1 MKTIK
6 LVYLTFMVML
16 LASCDKD
23 TLNEV
28 PNKIPEGEAIPKGG
42 EIPEEPL
49 ALTFTVQTTEDQ
61 MGPFAKNAMVEF
73 NGKVWSVGGINAYS
87 TPNLSSDIW
96 SSENGKNWISV
107 TSNLFDERKG
117 HTLTVFDNK
126 MWLIGGVNDSGR
138 FLNDVWY
145 STDGIDWT
153 LATDTPEYLSTAYH
167 ATVVFN
173 NMLYVIKDGSDA
185 HVEVWSSADGATWN
199 RETDHAFS
207 NREEFKAVVFEDT
220 IYVIGGKHLGTS
232 FNDIWKSTD
241 GIEWTLITPADAI
254 FSPRYANTAT
264 VHHGKVWVVGGITGP
279 LSETH
284 IDLWYTDNMLDWTA
298 YDGTLPATEGLIYH
312 AALSYA
318 DELWLFGGL
327 QPDASGTAP
336 MTGEIRSI
344 REE

>member
-1 MKTIK
+1 MPDR
-6 LVYLTFMVML
+6 LQ
-16 LASCDKD
+16 
-23 TLNEV
+23 
-28 PNKIPEGEAIPKGG
+28 P
-42 EIPEEPL
+42 
-49 ALTFTVQTTEDQ
+49 
-61 MGPFAKNAMVEF
+61 
-73 NGKVWSVGGINAYS
+73 
-87 TPNLSSDIW
+87 
-96 SSENGKNWISV
+96 
-107 TSNLFDERKG
+107 
-117 HTLTVFDNK
+117 
-126 MWLIGGVNDSGR
+126 
-138 FLNDVWY
+138 
-145 STDGIDWT
+145 
-153 LATDTPEYLSTAYH
+153 
-167 ATVVFN
+167 
-173 NMLYVIKDGSDA
+173 
-185 HVEVWSSADGATWN
+185 WN

-284 IDLWYTDNMLDWTA
+284 IDLWYTDNMLDWIA
-298 YDGTLPATEGLIYH
+298 YDRTLPATEGLIYH